1 MTTTDAARPL
11 PASLGWALG
20 SGTILQGLNS
30 AVLAVALVSIGRDL
44 GVRDAGALAWVVTA
58 LYLSAAVASPTG
70 GRLADLY
77 GPRRVYLV
85 GLAIALAASVAGPFV
100 PSVGWL
106 VADRVLLGV
115 GTALQF
121 PTAMAV
127 VRRQAR
133 LLGARPASALGVIAL
148 CGQTTAALGPSVG
161 GPIVALWGWQGIF
174 WVNVPIVANAAF
186 WVLRVVP
193 ADPPL
198 PRAGARETLRTLDPV
213 GLLLFVGTLVPL
225 MLGLLSLDGSPQWW
239 WFVVTAAL
247 LALLVSW
254 SARSSRPFLDVRLL
268 ARSPGVWRT
277 CVRAVVT
284 FVSFYA
290 IFYGLPQW
298 LEVARG
304 MSPAQAGLLMFPVF
318 GVGVLSTL
326 AASRLGARVRPRVL
340 LVLGS
345 LAMLAAGVLAL
356 AVVDADAPVWLLVL
370 LGVLLGLPN
379 GFNNLGN
386 QLVLHESVA
395 EQHAG
400 VASGLYR
407 TAQYIGAAL
416 ASVVVAAAVGPVA
429 GAGGASGGTVGDGGI
444 GALGAWIAGL
454 GAVLLLGSLVVLVR
468 ERRRA

>member
-1 MTTTDAARPL
+1 VTATAAARPL
-11 PASLGWALG
+11 PPSLGWALG

-44 GVRDAGALAWVVTA
+44 GVDDARALAWVVSA

-77 GPRRVYLV
+77 GPRRVYV
-85 GLAIALAASVAGPFV
+85 IGLGIALVASVAGPFV

-106 VADRVLLGV
+106 IADRVLLGV
-115 GTALQF
+115 GTAMQF

-127 VRRQAR
+127 IRREAGR
-133 LLGARPASALGVIAL
+133 LGAQPASALGVVAL
-148 CGQTTAALGPSVG
+148 CGQTTAALGPTIG
-161 GPIVALWGWQGIF
+161 GPIVALWGWEGIF
-174 WVNVPIVANAAF
+174 WVNVPIIANAAF

-198 PRAGARETLRTLDPV
+198 PRAGARAALRALDPV
-213 GLLLFVGTLVPL
+213 GLVLFVGTLVPL
-225 MLGLLSLDGSPQWW
+225 MVGLLQLDGAVPWW
-239 WFVVTAAL
+239 WFVAA
-247 LALLVSW
+247 AVLLVLLVAW
-254 SARSSRPFLDVRLL
+254 SLRSPRPFLDVRLL

-298 LEVARG
+298 LEAERG
-304 MSPAQAGLLMFPVF
+304 MGPAQAGLLMFPVF

-326 AASRLGARVRPRVL
+326 LATRLGARVRPRVL
-340 LVLGS
+340 LVVGS
-345 LAMLAAGVLAL
+345 AAMVAAGVVAL
-356 AVVDADAPVWLLVL
+356 TVADADAPVWLIVL
-370 LGVLLGLPN
+370 LGLLMGLPN

-386 QLVLHESVA
+386 QLVLHEAVD
-395 EQHAG
+395 EQQAG

-416 ASVVVAAAVGPVA
+416 ASVVVASALAPA
-429 GAGGASGGTVGDGGI
+429 LDGGGSGGLAT
-444 GALGAWIAGL
+444 LGVWIAAL
-454 GAVLLLGSLVVLVR
+454 GAVLLLGSVVVLIR
-468 ERRRA
+468 ERHA

>member
-1 MTTTDAARPL
+1 VTAPAAAARPL
-11 PASLGWALG
+11 PPPLGWALG

-44 GVRDAGALAWVVTA
+44 GVDDAGALAWVVSA

-77 GPRRVYLV
+77 GPRRVYVTGLV
-85 GLAIALAASVAGPFV
+85 IALVASVAGPFV

-106 VADRVLLGV
+106 VADRVLLGI
-115 GTALQF
+115 GTAMQF

-127 VRRQAR
+127 IRREAR
-133 LLGARPASALGVIAL
+133 RLGAQPASALGVVAL
-148 CGQTTAALGPSVG
+148 CGQTTAALGPTIG
-161 GPIVALWGWQGIF
+161 GPIVALWGWEGIF

-198 PRAGARETLRTLDPV
+198 PRTGARAALRALDPV
-213 GLLLFVGTLVPL
+213 GLVLFVGTLVPL
-225 MLGLLSLDGSPQWW
+225 MVGLLSLDGAVQWG
-239 WFVVTAAL
+239 WFVVAAAL
-247 LALLVSW
+247 LVLLVTW
-254 SARSSRPFLDVRLL
+254 SLRSPRPFLDVRLL

-298 LEVARG
+298 LEAERG
-304 MSPAQAGLLMFPVF
+304 LDPAQAGLLMFPVF

-326 AASRLGARVRPRVL
+326 VATRLGARVRPRVL
-340 LVLGS
+340 LVVGS
-345 LAMLAAGVLAL
+345 AAMVAAGLVAL
-356 AVVDADAPVWLLVL
+356 TAVDADAPVWLIVL
-370 LGVLLGLPN
+370 LGVLMGLPN

-386 QLVLHESVA
+386 QLVLHASVD

-416 ASVVVAAAVGPVA
+416 ASVVVASALAPSLA
-429 GAGGASGGTVGDGGI
+429 GDGGGGLATLGTWI
-444 GALGAWIAGL
+444 AALGG
-454 GAVLLLGSLVVLVR
+454 VLLLGSVVVLIR
-468 ERRRA
+468 ERHA

>member
-1 MTTTDAARPL
+1 MTADTERPL
-11 PASLGWALG
+11 PSSLGWALG

-44 GVRDAGALAWVVTA
+44 GVDDTGALAWVVTA
-58 LYLSAAVASPTG
+58 LYLSAAVSSPTG
-70 GRLADLY
+70 GRLADLF
-77 GPRRVYLV
+77 GPRRLYLA
-85 GLAIALAASVAGPFV
+85 GLGIALVASVAGPFV

-106 VADRVLLGV
+106 IADRVLLGL

-127 VRRQAR
+127 IRRQAR
-133 LLGARPASALGVIAL
+133 LRSARPASALGVIAL
-148 CGQTTAALGPSVG
+148 CGQTTAALGPSIG
-161 GPIVALWGWQGIF
+161 GPIVAWWGWQGIF
-174 WVNVPIVANAAF
+174 WVNLPIIANSAF

-198 PRAGARETLRTLDPV
+198 PRSGARQVLRTLDPV

-225 MLGLLSLDGSPQWW
+225 MLGLLSLDGAPRWW
-239 WFVVTAAL
+239 WFVVFAAA
-247 LALLVSW
+247 LALLVGW
-254 SARSSRPFLDVRLL
+254 SMRSPRPFLDVRLL

-277 CVRAVVT
+277 CLRAVVT

-290 IFYGLPQW
+290 VFYGLPQW
-298 LEVARG
+298 LELARG

-326 AASRLGARVRPRVL
+326 AATRLGARVRPRVL

-345 LAMLAAGVLAL
+345 AAMVAAGLLARL
-356 AVVDADAPVWLLVL
+356 VVDARSPVWLIVL
-370 LGVLLGLPN
+370 LGVLMGLPN

-395 EQHAG
+395 EEHAG

-416 ASVVVAAAVGPVA
+416 ASVVVAVA
-429 GAGGASGGTVGDGGI
+429 LAPRPGDGGI
-444 GALGAWIAGL
+444 GTLGAWITAL
-454 GAVLLLGSLVVLVR
+454 GGVLLLGSLAVLI
-468 ERRRA
+468 RRKHT

>member
-1 MTTTDAARPL
+1 VTAPTAAARPPL

-44 GVRDAGALAWVVTA
+44 GVDDAGALAWVVSA

-77 GPRRVYLV
+77 GPRRVYVTGLV
-85 GLAIALAASVAGPFV
+85 IALVASVAGPFV

-106 VADRVLLGV
+106 VADRVLLGI
-115 GTALQF
+115 GTAMQF

-127 VRRQAR
+127 IRREAR
-133 LLGARPASALGVIAL
+133 RLGAQPASALGVVAL
-148 CGQTTAALGPSVG
+148 CGQTTAALGPTIG
-161 GPIVALWGWQGIF
+161 GPIVALWGWEGIF

-198 PRAGARETLRTLDPV
+198 PRAGARAALRALDPV
-213 GLLLFVGTLVPL
+213 GLVLFVGALVPL
-225 MLGLLSLDGSPQWW
+225 MVGLLSLDGAVQWW
-239 WFVVTAAL
+239 WFVAAVVL
-247 LALLVSW
+247 LALLVVW
-254 SARSSRPFLDVRLL
+254 SLRSPRPFLDVRLL

-277 CVRAVVT
+277 CVRAVLT

-298 LEVARG
+298 LEAERG
-304 MSPAQAGLLMFPVF
+304 MDPAQTGLLMFPVF

-326 AASRLGARVRPRVL
+326 AATRLGARARPRVL
-340 LVLGS
+340 LVVGS
-345 LAMLAAGVLAL
+345 AAMVAAGLVAL
-356 AVVDADAPVWLLVL
+356 TAVDADSPVWLIVL
-370 LGVLLGLPN
+370 LGVLMGLPN

-386 QLVLHESVA
+386 QLVLHDSVD

-416 ASVVVAAAVGPVA
+416 ASVVVASALAP
-429 GAGGASGGTVGDGGI
+429 SLSGDGTGGLATLGVWI
-444 GALGAWIAGL
+444 AALGG
-454 GAVLLLGSLVVLVR
+454 VLLLGSVAVLIR
-468 ERRRA
+468 ERHA

>member
-1 MTTTDAARPL
+1 MTADTGRPL
-11 PASLGWALG
+11 PSSLGWALG

-44 GVRDAGALAWVVTA
+44 GVDDTGALAWVVTA
-58 LYLSAAVASPTG
+58 LYLSAAVSSPTG
-70 GRLADLY
+70 GRLADLF
-77 GPRRVYLV
+77 GPRRLYLA
-85 GLAIALAASVAGPFV
+85 GLGIALVASVAGPFV

-106 VADRVLLGV
+106 IADRVLLGL

-127 VRRQAR
+127 IRRQAR
-133 LLGARPASALGVIAL
+133 LRSARPASALGVIAL
-148 CGQTTAALGPSVG
+148 CGQTTAALGPSIG

-174 WVNVPIVANAAF
+174 WVNLPIIANSAF
-186 WVLRVVP
+186 WVLRLVP

-198 PRAGARETLRTLDPV
+198 PRSGARQVLRTLDPV

-225 MLGLLSLDGSPQWW
+225 MLGLLSLDGAPRWW
-239 WFVVTAAL
+239 WFVVFAAAV
-247 LALLVSW
+247 ALLVGW
-254 SARSSRPFLDVRLL
+254 SMRSPRPFLDVRLL

-277 CVRAVVT
+277 CLRAVVT

-290 IFYGLPQW
+290 VFYGLPQW
-298 LEVARG
+298 LELARG

-326 AASRLGARVRPRVL
+326 AATRLGARVRPRVL

-345 LAMLAAGVLAL
+345 AAMVASGLLSWL
-356 AVVDADAPVWLLVL
+356 VVDARSPVWLIVL
-370 LGVLLGLPN
+370 LGVLMGLPN

-395 EQHAG
+395 EEHAG

-416 ASVVVAAAVGPVA
+416 ASVVVAVA
-429 GAGGASGGTVGDGGI
+429 LAPRPGDGGI
-444 GALGAWIAGL
+444 GTLGAWITAL
-454 GAVLLLGSLVVLVR
+454 GGVLLLGSLVVLI
-468 ERRRA
+468 RRKQT

>member
-1 MTTTDAARPL
+1 VTAPAAAARPL
-11 PASLGWALG
+11 PPSLGWALG

-44 GVRDAGALAWVVTA
+44 GVDDAGALAWVVSA

-77 GPRRVYLV
+77 GPRRVYVTGLV
-85 GLAIALAASVAGPFV
+85 IALVASVAGPFV

-106 VADRVLLGV
+106 IADRVLLGI
-115 GTALQF
+115 GTAMQF

-127 VRRQAR
+127 IRREAR
-133 LLGARPASALGVIAL
+133 RLSAQPASALGVVAL
-148 CGQTTAALGPSVG
+148 CGQTTAALGPTIG
-161 GPIVALWGWQGIF
+161 GPIVALLGWEGIF

-198 PRAGARETLRTLDPV
+198 PRTGTRAALRALDPV
-213 GLLLFVGTLVPL
+213 GLVLFVGTLVPL
-225 MLGLLSLDGSPQWW
+225 MVGLLSLDGAVQGW
-239 WFVVTAAL
+239 WFVAAAAL
-247 LALLVSW
+247 LALLVTW
-254 SARSSRPFLDVRLL
+254 SLRSPRPFLDVRLL

-277 CVRAVVT
+277 CVRAVLT

-298 LEVARG
+298 LEAERG
-304 MSPAQAGLLMFPVF
+304 LDPAQAGLLMFPVF

-326 AASRLGARVRPRVL
+326 VATRLGARVRPRVL
-340 LVLGS
+340 LVVGS
-345 LAMLAAGVLAL
+345 AAMVAAGVVAL
-356 AVVDADAPVWLLVL
+356 TVVDADAPVWLIVL
-370 LGVLLGLPN
+370 LGVLMGLPN

-386 QLVLHESVA
+386 QLVLHEAVD

-416 ASVVVAAAVGPVA
+416 ASVVVASALAPSLSGH
-429 GAGGASGGTVGDGGI
+429 GGGGLVTLGGWI
-444 GALGAWIAGL
+444 AALGG
-454 GAVLLLGSLVVLVR
+454 VLLLGSVVVLIR
-468 ERRRA
+468 ERHA